1 MQQQLR
7 ICCCIYF
14 FLFNFKKVLY
24 NINGGYG
31 MSKIYVNQKE
41 VRPSSRKDDLVV
53 FILELF
59 VSALTLMLASSI
71 FKGFYV
77 ENIVYAMIT
86 SLVISML
93 NVFIKPILIY
103 LTLPVTVMSLG
114 LLYPIVNVIILKL
127 ASLIMGSS
135 FVVEGWILPFFIA
148 IFISAVTKLLEKL
161 IVDGYRRWWNES
173 SSIYNF

>member
-1 MQQQLR
+1 
-7 ICCCIYF
+7 
-14 FLFNFKKVLY
+14 
-24 NINGGYG
+24 

-77 ENIVYAMIT
+77 ENIVYA
-86 SLVISML
+86 ML

-148 IFISAVTKLLEKL
+148 IFISAVTRLLEKL
-161 IVDGYRRWWNES
+161 IVDGYRR
-173 SSIYNF
+173 